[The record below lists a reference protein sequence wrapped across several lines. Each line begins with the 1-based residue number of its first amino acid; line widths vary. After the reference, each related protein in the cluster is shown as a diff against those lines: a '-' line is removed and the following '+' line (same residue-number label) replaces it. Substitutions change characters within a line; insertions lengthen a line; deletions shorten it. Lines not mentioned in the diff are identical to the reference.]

1 MTKVFLTNER
11 FIKSLCNIDDNLA
24 GKYLSSALQEAQE
37 IDLKQI
43 LGSSLLDT
51 LKGLI
56 ASGEEIPED
65 YKELI
70 EECQYVLAYRTIS
83 ILCIMSTYKIAN
95 VGTVTTSDDNVSNL
109 AWGDLLRVKE
119 YYTHRADYY
128 TYLLQKFLLDNK
140 SKYPELKDC
149 DCNRIKA
156 NLKSSASS
164 GLWLGGVRAY
174 KLS

>member
-1 MTKVFLTNER
+1 MTQVFLTNER

-51 LKGLI
+51 LKGMI
-56 ASGEEIPED
+56 ASGEEIPGD

-95 VGTVTTSDDNVSNL
+95 VGTVTTSDDNVSKIGR
-109 AWGDLLRVKE
+109 ASCRERV
-119 YYTHRADYY
+119 
-128 TYLLQKFLLDNK
+128 
-140 SKYPELKDC
+140 
-149 DCNRIKA
+149 
-156 NLKSSASS
+156 
-164 GLWLGGVRAY
+164 
-174 KLS
+174 

>member
-1 MTKVFLTNER
+1 MTQVFLTNER

-51 LKGLI
+51 LKGMI

-95 VGTVTTSDDNVSNL
+95 VGAVTTSDDNVSNL
-109 AWGDLLRVKE
+109 AWGDLLRVRE
-119 YYTHRADYY
+119 YYTHKADYY

-156 NLKSSASS
+156 SLKSSASS

>member
-1 MTKVFLTNER
+1 
-11 FIKSLCNIDDNLA
+11 
-24 GKYLSSALQEAQE
+24 
-37 IDLKQI
+37 
-43 LGSSLLDT
+43 
-51 LKGLI
+51 
-56 ASGEEIPED
+56 
-65 YKELI
+65 
-70 EECQYVLAYRTIS
+70 
-83 ILCIMSTYKIAN
+83 MSTYKIAN

-109 AWGDLLRVKE
+109 AWGDLLRVRE

-128 TYLLQKFLLDNK
+128 TYLLQKFLLNNK

-149 DCNRIKA
+149 DCNRSKA